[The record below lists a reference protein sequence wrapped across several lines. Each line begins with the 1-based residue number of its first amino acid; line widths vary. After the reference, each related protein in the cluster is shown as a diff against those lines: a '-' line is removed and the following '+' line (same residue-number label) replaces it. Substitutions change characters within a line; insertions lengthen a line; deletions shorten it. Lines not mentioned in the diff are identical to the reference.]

1 MSQPMCASLLLLAAL
16 LAVGAGCART
26 QQVDRSDT
34 VLSAHSWKVYDD
46 DTLILDVSDT
56 PGPIL
61 STASLPPGVAPS
73 QHPFLSASARSA
85 KHEHKLRALLNGSKS
100 LQEFLSNLRSAG
112 YRVVAA

>member
-1 MSQPMCASLLLLAAL
+1 MSQPRYASLLLLVPL

-26 QQVDRSDT
+26 QPVDRSDA
-34 VLSAHSWKVYDD
+34 VLSAHAWKVYDD

-61 STASLPPGVAPS
+61 STASLPPGVAPA

-85 KHEHKLRALLNGSKS
+85 KHEHKLREILNASTS
-100 LQEFLSNLRSAG
+100 VADFLSKLRGAG
-112 YRVVAA
+112 YRVSTA